1 MERGDRMDTWDIIY
15 LVCMGTGLLYTLIT
29 LFFGDTVSDLLG
41 QIDLPVLQPILLVSA
56 LTAFGASGFLLT
68 RFTAFSQWFVF
79 AIAVAIGLM
88 LAAAAYFVWVKP
100 MENAESSIGY
110 SMKQLEGMVGEVLTS
125 IPAEGLGEVLI
136 TMVGGT
142 TNHMAASIDRE
153 AIREGTRVVVIDV
166 RDHVLYVTPFQN
178 PMEKESV

>member
-1 MERGDRMDTWDIIY
+1 
-15 LVCMGTGLLYTLIT
+15 
-29 LFFGDTVSDLLG
+29 
-41 QIDLPVLQPILLVSA
+41 
-56 LTAFGASGFLLT
+56 
-68 RFTAFSQWFVF
+68 
-79 AIAVAIGLM
+79 
-88 LAAAAYFVWVKP
+88 
-100 MENAESSIGY
+100 
-110 SMKQLEGMVGEVLTS
+110 LTS